1 MDPDNVSGSIVVS
14 APKLSRMSETFEQ
27 QSSGAGLTPAQ
38 CALIRASLNKV
49 HMEATRL
56 AQRAD
61 AVTERVLTRRS
72 SRSAQGVQVAHR
84 ADGSSRASR

>member
-1 MDPDNVSGSIVVS
+1 MDPDNVSGSIAFS

-49 HMEATRL
+49 HLEATRL
-56 AQRAD
+56 VQRAD
-61 AVTERVLTRRS
+61 VVTEQVLTRRS
-72 SRSAQGVQVAHR
+72 SRSALGAQVAHQ
-84 ADGSSRASR
+84 ADGSSRESR

>member
-1 MDPDNVSGSIVVS
+1 MSGSIVVS

-38 CALIRASLNKV
+38 CALIRASLNKAR
-49 HMEATRL
+49 MEATQL
-56 AQRAD
+56 VQRAD

-72 SRSAQGVQVAHR
+72 SRSAQGAQVAPQ
-84 ADGSSRASR
+84 ADGSPRASR